1 MKTLSFKKVIAMGS
15 ILLATSIAVST
26 TATAQSVYQSQAV
39 DIKLSGTSNI
49 HDWTMKAKK
58 GTITASFA
66 VDAHHKITA
75 LNNLTFTLPAKNLKS
90 EHTGMDNN
98 TYKALNTTKN
108 PNISFV
114 ASSSTVTPT
123 GGNTYQ
129 INCQGNLTIAGT
141 TKPTE
146 LVATGK
152 YNPSDNSFTVTG
164 VKKMKMTDYNVKP
177 PTALLGTIKTGDE
190 ISIAYNVKFIK

>member
-1 MKTLSFKKVIAMGS
+1 MKKLSIKKLLAVGS
-15 ILLATSIAVST
+15 ILLATSVTST
-26 TATAQSVYQSQAV
+26 VVVAQSVYQSQAV
-39 DIKLSGTSNI
+39 DILLSGTSNI

-58 GTITASFA
+58 GTVAASFT
-66 VDAHHKITA
+66 VDAHNKITTI
-75 LNNLTFTLPAKNLKS
+75 NNLSFTIPAKNLKS

-98 TYKALNTTKN
+98 TYKALNTDKN
-108 PNISFV
+108 PNITFV
-114 ASSSTVTPT
+114 ATSSTVTPT

-129 INCQGNLTIAGT
+129 INCQGRLTIAGT

-146 LVATGK
+146 LVATGR

-177 PTALLGTIKTGDE
+177 PTALLGTIKTGNE
-190 ISIAYNVKFIK
+190 IAITYNVKFIK